1 MKKFTKEEL
10 EAYKKKLLLMRA
22 RLRGDVTS
30 LSSKADEKNKM
41 VDSGSVS
48 TSPIHLADAGSDNF
62 DQEFSLSLVEIGSGR
77 LKEINAA
84 LERIENGSFG
94 ICEECG
100 VRITK
105 KRLEAIP
112 YTDVCI
118 DCANERA
125 KNRW

>member
-1 MKKFTKEEL
+1 MKKFTQEEL
-10 EAYKKKLLLMRA
+10 EFYQKKLLLMRA
-22 RLRGDVTS
+22 RLRGDVS
-30 LSSKADEKNKM
+30 SISSKADEKNEL
-41 VDSGSVS
+41 VNSGSVS
-48 TSPIHLADAGSDNF
+48 TSPIHLAEAGTDNF
-62 DQEFSLSLVEIGSGR
+62 DQEFTLSLVEIGSGR

-84 LERIENGSFG
+84 LERIKNGTFG

-100 VRITK
+100 SRITK

-125 KNRW
+125 KNRF